1 MTEHPYSGLI
11 QAYTLGCLSKE
22 EIQNLVNYL
31 EEGNEY
37 DWEQLGEYQNLVA
50 LLSSFLDVESPPLQ
64 VSQAFE
70 REFEKLIIFE
80 ENKQKREAVEPEPV
94 EEEEAEEEDDS
105 LSMKSFLSQTYDS
118 VKDGKVK
125 EDEQVRAR
133 SSESQQRS
141 QTGGRPLQTTQLR
154 MRDVQEPQT
163 RDEEIQRI
171 GENILEDDPRDYR
184 LSKEIPPEDLMRD
197 LEDAMRDEE
206 QEHVPEV
213 YPEAGRIMDEETD
226 DDEDEYPGR
235 KYGGSQFPPEE
246 DEYDQQHP
254 ERIEL
259 EDSRVIAKAD
269 EQEEEEPEEE
279 PAATVPAPPKEEQSP
294 GGLLAAIRNSG
305 KLSQVESVDGKQIEL
320 SQRNTTLE
328 VKVTGTVTY
337 PVFWIVTLFVIAIII
352 GFYIL
357 LSSQI
362 SDTKKE
368 TVTARQSVETLTS
381 AEYRFLNFL
390 KSGDPIANS
399 NLSGKE
405 AGNEASGIFYINLNN
420 RSGYLQLVNLHFSDS
435 KKQFQAWVLDGQAY
449 KKIGAPF
456 YAADNITYVPINAIQ
471 EFNYPGEKEI
481 IITLETIGAQV
492 FAPNRNE
499 IFLKG
504 KFSN

>member
-1 MTEHPYSGLI
+1 MTEHPYSSLI

-31 EEGNEY
+31 EAGNEY

-50 LLSSFLDVESPPLQ
+50 LLSSFLEVETPPLQ
-64 VSQAFE
+64 VTQAFE
-70 REFEKLIIFE
+70 REFEKLLFFE
-80 ENKQKREAVEPEPV
+80 EHKQQRDAVEQEPV
-94 EEEEAEEEDDS
+94 EEEEEEDDS
-105 LSMKSFLSQTYDS
+105 LSMKSFLSQTFDS
-118 VKDGKVK
+118 VKDSKVQ

-133 SSESQQRS
+133 GSESQQRAK
-141 QTGGRPLQTTQLR
+141 TGGRPLQSTQLR
-154 MRDVQEPQT
+154 MRDLQDPQS
-163 RDEEIQRI
+163 RDEEIKRI

-184 LSKEIPPEDLMRD
+184 LSQEIPPEDLMKD
-197 LEDAMRDEE
+197 LEDAVRE
-206 QEHVPEV
+206 QVPEMSGSITDN
-213 YPEAGRIMDEETD
+213 YGGEGRIVDTEAYQEAA
-226 DDEDEYPGR
+226 DDEDAYEYPAG
-235 KYGGSQFPPEE
+235 KYGGSHYHREE
-246 DEYDQQHP
+246 DEYDEQHP

-259 EDSRVIAKAD
+259 EDEPKA
-269 EQEEEEPEEE
+269 ESEEEPEQPVEEE
-279 PAATVPAPPKEEQSP
+279 PKGEQSS

-305 KLSQVESVDGKQIEL
+305 KLSHVESVDGKQIEL

-337 PVFWIVTLFVIAIII
+337 PVFWIVTLFIIFI
-352 GFYIL
+352 IVGFYIL

-368 TVTARQSVETLTS
+368 TVTTRQSVETLTS
-381 AEYRFLNFL
+381 SEYRFLNFL

-399 NLSGKE
+399 NLSGRE
-405 AGNEASGIFYINLNN
+405 AGNEATGIFYINLNN
-420 RSGYLQLVNLHFSDS
+420 RSGYFQLVNLHFSDS
-435 KKQFQAWVLDGQAY
+435 KKQFQAWVLDGQTY

-492 FAPNRNE
+492 YAPNRNE